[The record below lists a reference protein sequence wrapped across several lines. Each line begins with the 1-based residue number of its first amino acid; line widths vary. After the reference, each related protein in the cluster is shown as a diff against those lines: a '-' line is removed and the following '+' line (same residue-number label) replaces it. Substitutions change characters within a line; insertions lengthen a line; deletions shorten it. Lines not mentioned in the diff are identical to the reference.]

1 MTNAI
6 LLHGLTSEKEYF
18 NEEYPSS
25 SNSHWLPWLQK
36 RLLMAGIN
44 TATPEVPKP
53 FEMSWNNWVKE
64 IERFEINENTI
75 LVGHSMGGG
84 FWIKYLTERPTLKV
98 KKVVLV
104 APWLNLGHEVDSDFF
119 NFELKKQIQDQA
131 GEFVIYA
138 SDNDMQEVQ
147 RTTDFLK
154 SNLLKAKYV
163 GFHYYGHFCYRDLK
177 TDEFPELLSEI
188 TA

>member
-18 NEEYPSS
+18 DEDHPSS
-25 SNSHWLPWLQK
+25 SNSHWFPWLQK
-36 RLLMAGIN
+36 QLLMVGIN

-53 FEMSWNNWVKE
+53 FEMSWDNWVRE
-64 IERFEINENTI
+64 VERFEIDENTI

-84 FWIKYLTERPTLKV
+84 FWVKYLTEHPDVKV

-104 APWLNLGHEVDSDFF
+104 APWLNLEHEVDSDFF
-119 NFELKKQIQDQA
+119 DFEMNPHITEQA
-131 GEFVIYA
+131 KDFVIYA

-147 RTTDFLK
+147 RTTYYLK
-154 SNLLKAKYV
+154 INLPNAKYV
-163 GFHYYGHFCYRDLK
+163 EFQNYGHFCYRDLG
-177 TDEFPELLSEI
+177 TDTFPELLSEI
-188 TA
+188 IT